1 MALKVKLPGGFRI
14 ENDFYQ
20 LVLIEQIK
28 VKSPK
33 AKKKFTERK
42 YYVPNMKIAL
52 KTYASLSLM
61 HGDDVIKSVEEYIT
75 KLNQIYGNAAKILKN
90 EMK

>member
-20 LVLIEQIK
+20 LILIEQIK

-61 HGDDVIKSVEEYIT
+61 HDEDIITSVEEYIN
-75 KLNQIYGNAAKILKN
+75 KLNQIYDSAAELLKN
-90 EMK
+90 EMR